1 MKQSWLFWKEESL
14 YIGRC
19 LGLPDTQVF
28 QQIAAAIGQC
38 AYLPLSSYRFSPIR
52 APRERAVAHFR
63 IALPLPPICQERRSR
78 LQSVLRVMARKTGA
92 RSIYDTHNN
101 VALADG
107 EQHSPG
113 DIKEKLSKV
122 REVVPSMSKDQ
133 ICMAL
138 RTYDYDV
145 NATITAISENGPEEA
160 LREWN
165 CAGNKVKPPSKNRK
179 RKKKKKDAAAGS
191 VPEGPDIG
199 AGDEARKDSDS
210 SKLEEQEKTEELPPA
225 DSPPDDSALEVY
237 KHNGSEI
244 EKPAQVSYGWGDDE
258 PPELFKKN
266 EVKFD
271 DVVHTDS
278 KSRSKPNHSHNGNR
292 SKSSRSKNGSD
303 IKFTD
308 ASVTTTSTLPKKTC
322 LEKSLKDLSRQTVA
336 LQRVQVLLEDE
347 LHKAERAIKAAF
359 AEVQKLLNDRQAQLE
374 AEMEKVKTDARA
386 MLQRRQKLAA
396 ELKARSEM
404 ASTLPDYE
412 LMELRDDIKHF
423 VVERKYDEELGKT
436 VRFSFSKDRVEREIK
451 ELGQAVHVRDPYTCR
466 RLSLS
471 SGASSSY
478 PDSSYQVSA
487 ASSPVCRSQYW
498 ALKGKW
504 SSARAH
510 ISPAAAEEKSQVK
523 HKHASPADTR
533 ERHF

>member
-1 MKQSWLFWKEESL
+1 
-14 YIGRC
+14 
-19 LGLPDTQVF
+19 
-28 QQIAAAIGQC
+28 
-38 AYLPLSSYRFSPIR
+38 
-52 APRERAVAHFR
+52 
-63 IALPLPPICQERRSR
+63 
-78 LQSVLRVMARKTGA
+78 
-92 RSIYDTHNN
+92 
-101 VALADG
+101 
-107 EQHSPG
+107 
-113 DIKEKLSKV
+113 
-122 REVVPSMSKDQ
+122 MSKDQ

-165 CAGNKVKPPSKNRK
+165 CAGNKVKPPSRNRK
-179 RKKKKKDAAAGS
+179 RKKKKRDTTAGLVS
-191 VPEGPDIG
+191 EGPDVG

-210 SKLEEQEKTEELPPA
+210 GRPEEEEKTGELPPA
-225 DSPPDDSALEVY
+225 DSPPDGGDAFSCDKTVAPPGGAWRYPPGLPAATA
-237 KHNGSEI
+237 GSEPI
-244 EKPAQVSYGWGDDE
+244 AYTVSGT
-258 PPELFKKN
+258 PKCRKQSLVLFC
-266 EVKFD
+266 VI
-271 DVVHTDS
+271 
-278 KSRSKPNHSHNGNR
+278 RSKPNHSHNGSR
-292 SKSSRSKNGSD
+292 SKSSRSKNGP
-303 IKFTD
+303 D
-308 ASVTTTSTLPKKTC
+308 AKLADSSVTTTSTLPKKTC

-436 VRFSFSKDRVEREIK
+436 VRFNFSKDRVEREIK
-451 ELGQAVHVRDPYTCR
+451 ELGQAVHVKDPYTCR

-478 PDSSYQVSA
+478 PDSSYQISA
-487 ASSPVCRSQYW
+487 ASSPVSRSQYYTFETMREEDGSGRRQE
-498 ALKGKW
+498 ACPNNHRTGYRGYPPAMRSGGYPRGGRNRRSDDVRYNRGDRGAPSGRAGHCSGRSHRY
-504 SSARAH
+504 SSGTGRGRYTGEVSRRPRDDENNRKPSPERVNGRA
-510 ISPAAAEEKSQVK
+510 
-523 HKHASPADTR
+523 
-533 ERHF
+533 